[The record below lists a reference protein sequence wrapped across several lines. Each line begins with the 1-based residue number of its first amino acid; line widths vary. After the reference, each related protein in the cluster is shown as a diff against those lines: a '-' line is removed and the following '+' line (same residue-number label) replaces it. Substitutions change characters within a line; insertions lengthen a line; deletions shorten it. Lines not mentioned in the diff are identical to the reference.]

1 MRLDQEYSVDSLP
14 ESIFEPVPAGTY
26 DVIINEASGKE
37 NAKGTGSLLV
47 IKYEILGPACV
58 GRVIFDN
65 LNIRHQNKVAEQIG
79 LQNLNAL
86 LRAVNVPRLRDTD
99 QLLNKRLKIQ
109 LVIKEGTDGER
120 RNNIKGYEAV
130 NGPVP
135 AAAST
140 PARQA
145 ATTRAKAA
153 GAVPKFGD
161 DSDIPI

>member
-1 MRLDQEYSVDSLP
+1 MRLDLEYSVDTLP
-14 ESIFEPVPAGTY
+14 ESSFEPVPAGTY
-26 DVIINEASGKE
+26 DVIINEASSKQ
-37 NAKGTGSLLV
+37 NAKGTGSQLV
-47 IKYEILGPACV
+47 VKYEILGPACV

-65 LNIRHQNKVAEQIG
+65 LNIRHTNKIAEQIS
-79 LQNLNAL
+79 LQNLSAL

-99 QLLNKRLKIQ
+99 QLLNKRLKIRI
-109 LVIKEGTDGER
+109 VIKEGSDGER

-130 NGPVP
+130 MV
-135 AAAST
+135 AST